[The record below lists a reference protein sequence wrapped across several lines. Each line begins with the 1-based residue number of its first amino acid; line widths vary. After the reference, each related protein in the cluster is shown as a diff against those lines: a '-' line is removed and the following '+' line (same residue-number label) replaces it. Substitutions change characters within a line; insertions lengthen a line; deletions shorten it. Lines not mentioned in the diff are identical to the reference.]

1 MITPS
6 SDSMYWFSR
15 WPYCRSL
22 CSADSSC
29 KGTRQEGKKESKLIM
44 GFCLWGP
51 VTLAIS
57 HTHQVSAARQS
68 RSIKLKF
75 RAIQRTQ
82 NLRCAK
88 NLTPGARIIAY
99 AVVEVCMSVEWGRKI
114 SRDHAKPMIDI
125 DHPCSCQVST
135 PGLDCVAPFPMYC
148 MHTLRHQCISY
159 QPYLIFGLLFQLCS

>member
-1 MITPS
+1 MI
-6 SDSMYWFSR
+6 
-15 WPYCRSL
+15 
-22 CSADSSC
+22 
-29 KGTRQEGKKESKLIM
+29 E
-44 GFCLWGP
+44 CLVASVAREQTVMLGVIPLQGP

-99 AVVEVCMSVEWGRKI
+99 AVVEVCMSVE
-114 SRDHAKPMIDI
+114 
-125 DHPCSCQVST
+125 
-135 PGLDCVAPFPMYC
+135 
-148 MHTLRHQCISY
+148 
-159 QPYLIFGLLFQLCS
+159 